1 MLLKFIPFIHNN
13 HTYHIIGIDHKT
25 TENGQYL
32 IWYIINFFYIYLWL
46 QYSQKTGL
54 VCEEICDRLMATCI
68 FIPSK
73 SISCS

>member
-32 IWYIINFFYIYLWL
+32 IWYIINFFIYIF
-46 QYSQKTGL
+46 
-54 VCEEICDRLMATCI
+54 VVAV
-68 FIPSK
+68 FSK
-73 SISCS
+73 NRPCL